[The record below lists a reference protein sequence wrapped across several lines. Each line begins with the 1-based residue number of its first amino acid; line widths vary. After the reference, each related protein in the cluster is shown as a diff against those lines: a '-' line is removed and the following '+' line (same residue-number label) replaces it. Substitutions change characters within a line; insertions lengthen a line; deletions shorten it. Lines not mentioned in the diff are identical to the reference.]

1 MHVSEH
7 RCLSYTQTRQGLKGK
22 ARSRES
28 GAIRDEDL
36 YRKARPWRP
45 NYKTI
50 RDKDVSKRFQ
60 LAAINTN
67 QALSTSP

>member
-45 NYKTI
+45 RTKKKLGENGY
-50 RDKDVSKRFQ
+50 Q
-60 LAAINTN
+60 N
-67 QALSTSP
+67 QPTFVNLKQD